1 MATKSTRAPL
11 RSDIQVL
18 RAFAVLSV
26 VGFHLWPH
34 AFAGG
39 FIGVDVFFVISGY
52 LITMHLISEVFRNGS
67 IRVGTF
73 WARRARRLLPA
84 ALLVVLATS
93 ILVFSFQPSALW
105 LQFVR
110 QAVASVFYFEN
121 WALALEAT
129 NYLSADK
136 APTAVQQ
143 FWSLSVEEQFYIAWP
158 LLMILAIVAS
168 KAILRLRSFTSTSVS
183 RSLHDTKVRDLRI
196 GLLVV
201 FGAVVLASFAYSVI
215 AVQQG
220 EPVAYFSTFSRA
232 WEFGSGGL
240 LALVVSWRSFPT
252 GATTE
257 SPRARSVSQYAFR
270 VAISLCGWLGLA
282 ISLWALNEK
291 TPFPGLA
298 ALLPVVSTIL
308 VIAANGSS
316 PPTRG
321 AMNPIRL
328 TVHRLIALA
337 AWVGGISYSVYLWHW
352 PLIVIYPSVGGRE
365 PSFLV
370 KLAIL
375 VLTIALAWATKKW
388 VEDPVRYWKFL
399 TARTNWRTG
408 ALALVAGVLVL
419 IPSIT
424 VGISQSV
431 EEERRSIIERSLA
444 TDSCF
449 GAAFIE
455 NPASCSS
462 RTFPLLQPNPA
473 VAEEDKA
480 ALYDKGCI
488 SETSELVE
496 CTFGEPSA
504 PFRIALVGDSHSAS
518 WFPALEPMISSGKV
532 TVTTFMRFS
541 CVFTESPRSEG
552 FKPCTEWSPKVA
564 SRLAGGQAYDLV
576 LIVGYS
582 TNLREEVDNGFLSPA
597 QIIQGL
603 ESAWQPL
610 LDRGTRIVVIR
621 DNPEWPEAP
630 SLCLSSASDPKS
642 CDAPKSNFESQTDY
656 QFLAAES
663 IQGVNALDMTRYF
676 CSSIECYS
684 SVGGVT
690 VYLDRS
696 HLSATYARTLSS
708 ALFGELS
715 ALGIF
720 DESTQ

>member
-1 MATKSTRAPL
+1 MATKSTRDPL
-11 RSDIQVL
+11 RIDIQVL

-52 LITMHLISEVFRNGS
+52 LITMHLIGEVIRNGS
-67 IRVGTF
+67 IRVGSF

-93 ILVFSFQPSALW
+93 ILVFCFQPSALW

-129 NYLSADK
+129 NYLAADK
-136 APTAVQQ
+136 PPTAVQQ

-168 KAILRLRSFTSTSVS
+168 KVILRLRSFMRTSVS
-183 RSLHDTKVRDLRI
+183 RSLHDTKLRDLRI
-196 GLLVV
+196 GLLAL
-201 FGAVVLASFAYSVI
+201 FGAVVLASFVYSVI

-220 EPVAYFSTFSRA
+220 DPVAYFSTFSRA

-240 LALVVSWRSFPT
+240 LALVVSWRSFPK
-252 GATTE
+252 GSSTE
-257 SPRARSVSQYAFR
+257 RSRACIVSQNSFR
-270 VAISLCGWLGLA
+270 VGLSLFGWLGLA

-298 ALLPVVSTIL
+298 ALLPVISTIL
-308 VIAANGSS
+308 VIAANGSF

-328 TVHRLIALA
+328 AVHRLIALA
-337 AWVGGISYSVYLWHW
+337 VWVGGISYSVYLWHW
-352 PLIVIYPSVGGRE
+352 PLIVVYPFVGGGE

-370 KLAIL
+370 KVGIL
-375 VLTIALAWATKKW
+375 VLTLALGWATKKW
-388 VEDPVRYWKFL
+388 IEDPVRYWRFL
-399 TARTNWRTG
+399 TASTNWRTG
-408 ALALVAGVLVL
+408 ALALGVGGLVL

-424 VGISQSV
+424 IGISQAV
-431 EEERRSIIERSLA
+431 EEERRSLVERELA
-444 TDSCF
+444 SDACF

-455 NPASCSS
+455 NAASCSS

-473 VAEEDKA
+473 IAEEDKA
-480 ALYDKGCI
+480 ALYDKKCI
-488 SETSELVE
+488 SETSELIE
-496 CTFGEPSA
+496 CFFGETSA
-504 PFRIALVGDSHSAS
+504 PYRIALVGDSHAAS
-518 WFPALEPMISSGKV
+518 WFPALEPMISKGTV
-532 TVTTFMRFS
+532 NVTTFTRFS
-541 CVFTESPRSEG
+541 CVFTEAPRSED
-552 FKPCTEWSPKVA
+552 FTACTEWSPKLA
-564 SRLAGGQAYDLV
+564 SRIAEARPFDLV
-576 LIVGYS
+576 LISGYS
-582 TNLREEVDNGFLSPA
+582 TNLREEVENGFLLPT
-597 QIIQGL
+597 QVTQGFR
-603 ESAWQPL
+603 SAWQPL
-610 LDRGTRIVVIR
+610 VDRGTRIVVIR

-630 SLCLSSASDPKS
+630 ALCLSSAADPKF
-642 CDAPKSNFESQTDY
+642 CDAPKGNFESQTDY
-656 QFLAAES
+656 QFLAAET
-663 IQGVNALDMTRYF
+663 IQGVDALDMTRYF
-676 CSSIECYS
+676 CSPVECYS

-696 HLSATYARTLSS
+696 HLSATYARTLSA

-720 DESTQ
+720 RESGQ